1 MNLNRFSHSSDVP
14 ARTRLRALPAT
25 GRASMAGLLAC
36 AMLAC
41 GGTEQSDPAPVVVE
55 ALNPP
60 ARSYWPTADWR
71 TATPESTGVDSAK
84 LEEAAKYAMTLV
96 GEDTERKGIRTDG
109 LVIIRNGE
117 LILERYNRGYEADTP
132 HLVWSVTKSFVN
144 TLYGIATKDGL
155 VDIDAPA
162 HKYFPALKQPDR
174 EKMTI
179 RNILNM
185 SSGIFWAEGYE
196 ASPLKSSVVAMLY
209 TRGRSDMAA
218 FTASQSMRGQPG
230 SYVYYS
236 SGDTNLLMGM
246 FRKIVPEAEY
256 ADYAWNKLFD
266 VIGMRNVTWERD
278 GSGTFV
284 GSSYLYATPRD
295 LAKFGYLY
303 LNDGVWAGERILPEG
318 WVNFTRTPAPGYVS
332 TPEYEGL
339 DKDVMTA
346 HWYTNA
352 GYPAA
357 DIPPAWPD
365 APRDTFS
372 ASGHW
377 GQFIFVIPSLDM
389 VIVRVGDDRDGSF
402 DRNEFLKL
410 VAASVI
416 AQ

>member
-1 MNLNRFSHSSDVP
+1 MNPNHPSNFAASFRTAPTLSGVP
-14 ARTRLRALPAT
+14 AI
-25 GRASMAGLLAC
+25 LLT
-36 AMLAC
+36 LAFLLQC
-41 GGTEQSDPAPVVVE
+41 GGAEQSDPAPVVVQP
-55 ALNPP
+55 LNPP
-60 ARSYWPTADWR
+60 ARSYWPTAGWR
-71 TATPESTGVDSAK
+71 SATPESTGVDSAK
-84 LEEAAKYAMTLV
+84 LEAVAEYAMTLV

-117 LILERYNRGYEADTP
+117 LIFERYNRGYQADTP
-132 HLVWSVTKSFVN
+132 HLVWSVAKSFVN
-144 TLYGIATKDGL
+144 ALYGIATREGL

-162 HKYFPALKQPDR
+162 HKFFPALKQPDR
-174 EKMTI
+174 QKMTI

-185 SSGIFWAEGYE
+185 SSGIFWSEGYE

-209 TRGRSDMAA
+209 TRGRGDMAG
-218 FTASQSMRGQPG
+218 FTAEQAMRGQPG

-246 FRKIVPEAEY
+246 FKNIVPKADY
-256 ADYAWNKLFD
+256 ADYPWNKLFD
-266 VIGMRNVTWERD
+266 VIGMRDVTWERD

-284 GSSYLYATPRD
+284 GSSYIYATPRD

-303 LNDGVWAGERILPEG
+303 LNDGVWAGQRILPEG
-318 WVNFTRTPAPGYVS
+318 WVNFTRTPAPGYIS
-332 TPEYEGL
+332 TPKYEGL

-352 GYPAA
+352 GYAAA

-416 AQ
+416 AE